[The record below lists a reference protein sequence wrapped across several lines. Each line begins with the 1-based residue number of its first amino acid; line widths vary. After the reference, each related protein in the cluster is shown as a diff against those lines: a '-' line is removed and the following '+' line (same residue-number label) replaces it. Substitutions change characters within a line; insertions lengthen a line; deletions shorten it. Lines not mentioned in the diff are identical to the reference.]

1 MTELQALVNEYLA
14 FVFQTDPIRATQLGV
29 HDHDDELGALTQDAI
44 AAEAT
49 RRRDFLRRFEAIAP
63 EGLSADEQMDRRVA
77 ILDLETSLRRHDD
90 LRIWERAPYWYLER
104 LGGALSPLMSRH
116 DAPPEVRGERLLARL
131 NQLPDYL
138 GAAQANLTDDA
149 PPLYVDMGLTAAR
162 GLEQFLGDAVAGFA
176 ETLPD
181 ALHGDIATAATRS
194 RASLNEF
201 ATFLRDLRGR
211 AHGSY
216 ACGPAH
222 FDFLLQRFHLLDMD
236 HQSLYQFGLE
246 RMAEDRARLE
256 AYAREQD
263 PSRTWIE
270 QIDRVKE
277 DHPQPAEFKDS
288 YEREMWRARAHCVER
303 DLITIPEGEV
313 CHMVWVPAYLR
324 ASLPIAVMG
333 TTPPF
338 EAGLESEWLITPL
351 DPEATP
357 ERQRQHMRDNC
368 YAFARSIALHEIYPG
383 HHLQK
388 VHHKLVTSAS
398 PMRRYF
404 SSPVFVEGWGL
415 YTEDLFEETGFIH
428 EPPVMLFKL
437 RNALWR
443 SVRVVIDTGLH
454 TRDMGFEE
462 AVALLRDQV
471 ALDTHMAEGEVRR
484 YTTHNN
490 PTYPSSYLVGKTQIQ
505 KLREEWREQQDSAY
519 SLKAFH
525 DTLLSYGSP
534 PVALIAGRMLDAPA

>member
-1 MTELQALVNEYLA
+1 MTELQTLVNEYLT
-14 FVFQTDPIRATQLGV
+14 FVFQTDPIRATQLGS
-29 HDHDDELGALTQDAI
+29 HDYDHELGTLSQDAI
-44 AAEAT
+44 AGEAE
-49 RRRDFLRRFEAIAP
+49 RRRDFLRRFEAMPAD
-63 EGLSADEQMDRRVA
+63 GLSDDERMDRRVA
-77 ILDLETSLRRHDD
+77 IIDLETSLRRHED

-104 LGGALSPLMSRH
+104 LGGALSPLMSRGF
-116 DAPPEVRGERLLARL
+116 APPEARGERLLARL
-131 NQLPDYL
+131 NQIPGYL
-138 GAAQANLTDDA
+138 QAAQANLTDAA
-149 PPLYVDMGLTAAR
+149 PPLYVDMGLTSAR
-162 GLEQFLGDAVAGFA
+162 GLQQFLGDAVPGFA
-176 ETLPD
+176 ATLPD
-181 ALHGDIATAATRS
+181 ALRGDIEAAATQGQ
-194 RASLNEF
+194 AALAEF
-201 ATFLRDLRGR
+201 TTFLRALRGR
-211 AHGSY
+211 ARGDY

-236 HQSLYQFGLE
+236 HQSLYQFGLD
-246 RMAEDRARLE
+246 RMAGDKARLE

-263 PSRTWIE
+263 PSRTWME

-288 YEREMWRARAHCVER
+288 YEREMWLAREHCVEK

-313 CHMVWVPAYLR
+313 CHMVWIPAYLR

-351 DPEATP
+351 DPDASP

-388 VHHKLVTSAS
+388 VHHKLATQAS

-454 TRDMGFEE
+454 TRHMSFEE
-462 AVALLRDQV
+462 AVALLRDHV

-490 PTYPSSYLVGKTQIQ
+490 PTYPSSYLVGKTLIQ
-505 KLREEWREQQDSAY
+505 QLREEWRQQQGSAY

-534 PVALIAGRMLDAPA
+534 PVKLIAERMLTRQ

>member
-1 MTELQALVNEYLA
+1 MTELQTLVNEYLT
-14 FVFQTDPIRATQLGV
+14 FVFQTDPIRATQLGS
-29 HDHDDELGALTQDAI
+29 HDYDHELGTLSQDAI
-44 AAEAT
+44 AGEAE
-49 RRRDFLRRFEAIAP
+49 RRRDFLRRFEAMPAD
-63 EGLSADEQMDRRVA
+63 GLSDDERMDRRVA
-77 ILDLETSLRRHDD
+77 IIDLETSLRRHED

-104 LGGALSPLMSRH
+104 LGGALSPLMSRGF
-116 DAPPEVRGERLLARL
+116 APPEARGERLLARL
-131 NQLPDYL
+131 NQIPGYL
-138 GAAQANLTDDA
+138 QAAQANLTDAA
-149 PPLYVDMGLTAAR
+149 PPLYVDMGLTSAR
-162 GLEQFLGDAVAGFA
+162 GLQQFLGDAVPGFA
-176 ETLPD
+176 ATLPD
-181 ALHGDIATAATRS
+181 ALRGDIEAAATQGQ
-194 RASLNEF
+194 AALAEF
-201 ATFLRDLRGR
+201 TTFLRELRGR
-211 AHGSY
+211 ARGDY

-236 HQSLYQFGLE
+236 HQSLYQFGLD
-246 RMAEDRARLE
+246 RMAEDKARLE

-263 PSRTWIE
+263 PSRTWME

-288 YEREMWRARAHCVER
+288 YEREMWLAREHCVEK

-313 CHMVWVPAYLR
+313 CHMVWIPAYLR

-351 DPEATP
+351 DPDASP

-388 VHHKLVTSAS
+388 VHHKLATQAS

-454 TRDMGFEE
+454 TRHMSFEE
-462 AVALLRDQV
+462 AVALLRDHV

-490 PTYPSSYLVGKTQIQ
+490 PTYPSSYLVGKTLIQ
-505 KLREEWREQQDSAY
+505 QLREEWRQQQGSAY

-534 PVALIAGRMLDAPA
+534 PVKLIAERMLTGQ